1 MYDISIR
8 LHASEN
14 FEFSVEAL
22 QIMECAI
29 EDIVSGALLQLFDEV
44 AVIDVT
50 VSLASVG
57 QIVASFSIQSA

>member
-14 FEFSVEAL
+14 FEFSAEAR

-29 EDIVSGALLQLFDEV
+29 EDVVSCTLLQLFDT
-44 AVIDVT
+44 VT
-50 VSLASVG
+50 VIHVTISPTPVG
-57 QIVASFSIQSA
+57 QIAASFSIQSA